1 MKLLEYEQSLETP
14 LRQATITLLLK
25 DDEVL
30 LAMKKRGFGAGKWNG
45 VGGKPNNDEDIY
57 SAAIRESQEE
67 IGVTPLNIK
76 NVGILSFYFP
86 LVPKE
91 KSYDQTVLIFTA
103 TDWKGTPIESDEM
116 KPKWFKIQDVPYN
129 QMWVDDI
136 VWMPKVFAG
145 ALIKGSFMFGENDKL
160 VEHYINEVKSLD

>member
-1 MKLLEYEQSLETP
+1 MRLLEYEQSLETP

-25 DDEVL
+25 NDEVL

-45 VGGKPNNDEDIY
+45 VGGKPNTHEDIY
-57 SAAIRESQEE
+57 STAIRESKEE

-76 NVGILSFYFP
+76 NVEILNFYFP

-91 KSYDQTVLIFTA
+91 KSYDQTVLVFTA

-116 KPKWFKIQDVPYN
+116 KPKWFKIQDVPYD
-129 QMWVDDI
+129 QMWVDDV
-136 VWMPKVFAG
+136 VWMPKVFGG
-145 ALIKGSFMFGENDKL
+145 ALVKGSFMFGENDKL
-160 VEHYINEVKSLD
+160 VEHYINEVKSLN